1 DVFGGRT
8 DHHSIRRHSVGCVS
22 GWLCHIPLEL
32 CARAAHF
39 SHRRLRAHRRAA
51 IAPRPSHRSPHPVWD
66 RTRSMTART
75 CAQARRRAAPG
86 ATVFVVSLIP
96 LGRRSVGPR
105 EQELFRAVNGL
116 PDRLYIPAWLVMQL
130 GTVGA
135 APTAAAVA
143 WMRGDRRLAARLFAA
158 GVMTWG

>member
-1 DVFGGRT
+1 
-8 DHHSIRRHSVGCVS
+8 
-22 GWLCHIPLEL
+22 
-32 CARAAHF
+32 
-39 SHRRLRAHRRAA
+39 RAA

-75 CAQARRRAAPG
+75 CAQARRRAALG

-96 LGRRSVGPR
+96 LRRRSVGPR

-158 GVMTWG
+158 GVMTWGASKVVKRLTRRPRPVALLQEARVRGREAAGLGFPSGHAGVAVALG